1 MMRRIHAAAA
11 ALLVLITLS
20 SPTLAREVPLPEK
33 LDAIASEAFAKD
45 GPGGSVIVVQAGKTL
60 LRKSYGMADLEL
72 GVPAKPEMVFRIGSM
87 GKQFT
92 AVAILQ
98 LVKEGKV
105 KFDDPLSKY
114 VPDFPGAEVITV
126 EQLLTHTSGIRSYND
141 VPSALIGIRDDKT
154 PMQLVEGIRNE
165 KPAFAPGESWMYSNS
180 GYLFLGII
188 IEKVS
193 GMKYADYMQTKL
205 FTPLGLKHTFVEDEG
220 RIVAGRVK
228 GYAIGPD
235 NVLRNAG
242 YMNMTF
248 PYASGSIETNVD
260 DLAKWNQL
268 LMAGKVID
276 KALVD
281 RAWTESRT
289 KDGKPTGYGYGWYVS
304 DEDGVHFVVHGGA
317 ITGFRSSG
325 VLVPEKKL
333 FVGILHNALGSGND
347 MLYTLKYIATRLAL
361 EALGQGWNA
370 TPVAMPD
377 AAKSRFTGIYD
388 FNGVKRTVRVEDGKL
403 SAQQEGGP
411 PFALV
416 PVARDEFVYDNA
428 FTRLKFRMGASGA
441 SDSVVFISRGQPSQT
456 GKRVGDATAI
466 RKAITLTEEKL
477 DRMLGV
483 YELEPGF
490 QFTITRDGTHL
501 FMQATGQGP
510 AEAFAESETKFFFKV
525 VDAQIEFAMGAD
537 GRASGLTLLQ
547 GGGAMPAKR
556 VESTGRGR

>member
-1 MMRRIHAAAA
+1 MTRVHAAAA
-11 ALLVLITLS
+11 ALLVFTTLS
-20 SPTLAREVPLPEK
+20 PPIMARGATLPEK
-33 LDAIASEAFAKD
+33 LDAIAAEAFAKD
-45 GPGGSVIVVQAGKTL
+45 GPGGSVIVVQDGKTL
-60 LRKSYGMADLEL
+60 LRRGYGMADLEL
-72 GVPAKPEMVFRIGSM
+72 GVPVKPEMVFRIGSM

-114 VPDFPGAEVITV
+114 VPDFPGAEAITV

-141 VPSALIGIRDDKT
+141 VPSALIGIREDKT

-188 IEKVS
+188 IEKAS

-205 FTPLGLKHTFVEDEG
+205 FTPLGLKNTFVEDETQ
-220 RIVAGRVK
+220 IVAGRVK

-242 YMNMTF
+242 YMNMTQ
-248 PYASGSIETNVD
+248 PYAAGSIESNVD
-260 DLAKWNQL
+260 DLARWNEL
-268 LMAGKVID
+268 LVAGKVID

-289 KDGKPTGYGYGWYVS
+289 KDGEPTGYGYGWYVS

-317 ITGFRSSG
+317 ITGFRSNG

-333 FVGILHNALGSGND
+333 FVGVLHNALSSGND
-347 MLYTLKYIATRLAL
+347 LYYTLKYITTRLAL
-361 EALGQGWNA
+361 EVLGQSWSA
-370 TPVAMPD
+370 TPVAMSDD
-377 AAKSRFTGIYD
+377 AKNQFTGIYD
-388 FNGVKRTVRVEDGKL
+388 FDGVKRTVRFEDGKL

-411 PFALV
+411 PFALL
-416 PVARDEFVYDNA
+416 PVAKDEFVYDKA
-428 FTRLKFRMGASGA
+428 FTRLKFRMASSGA
-441 SDSVVFISRGQPSQT
+441 IESVVSISRGQPAQT
-456 GKRVGDATAI
+456 GKRVADAPAA
-466 RKAITLTEEKL
+466 RKEITLAEEKL

-490 QFTITRDGTHL
+490 RLTITREGTQL
-501 FMQATGQGP
+501 FMQATGQGI

-525 VDAQIEFAMGAD
+525 VDAQIEFAIGND
-537 GRASGLTLLQ
+537 GRASVLTLFQ
-547 GGGAMPAKR
+547 GGLAMPAKR
-556 VESTGRGR
+556 VH

>member
-1 MMRRIHAAAA
+1 MNQHALRVRAAAA
-11 ALLVLITLS
+11 TLLAFITLS
-20 SPTLAREVPLPEK
+20 SGTTAGAATLPEK
-33 LDAIASEAFAKD
+33 LDAIAAGAFATD
-45 GPGGSVIVVQAGKTL
+45 GPGGSIIVVQDGKTL
-60 LRKSYGMADLEL
+60 LRKGYGMADLEL
-72 GVPAKPEMVFRIGSM
+72 GVSVKPEMVFRIGSM

-98 LVKEGKV
+98 LVKEGRV

-114 VPDFPGAEVITV
+114 VPDFPGAEAIRV

-154 PMQLVEGIRNE
+154 PMQLVDGIRNE
-165 KPAFAPGESWMYSNS
+165 TPAFAPGESWMYSNS

-188 IEKVS
+188 IERAS

-205 FTPLGLKHTFVEDEG
+205 FTPLGLKHTFVEDESQ
-220 RIVAGRVK
+220 IVAGRVR
-228 GYAIGPD
+228 GYAIGSD
-235 NVLRNAG
+235 DVFRNAG

-260 DLAKWNQL
+260 DLARWNEL
-268 LMAGKVID
+268 LVAGKVVD

-333 FVGILHNALGSGND
+333 FVGVLHNALSSGND
-347 MLYTLKYIATRLAL
+347 LKYTTMRLAL
-361 EALGQGWNA
+361 EVLGQSWSA
-370 TPVAMPD
+370 TPVAMSDD
-377 AAKSRFTGIYD
+377 AKNQFTGIYD
-388 FNGVKRTVRVEDGKL
+388 FGGMTRTVWFEDGKL
-403 SAQQEGGP
+403 TAQQAGGP
-411 PFALV
+411 PFTLL
-416 PVARDEFVYDNA
+416 PVAKDEFVYDRA
-428 FTRLKFRMGASGA
+428 FSRLKFRMASSGA
-441 SDSVVFISRGQPSQT
+441 IESMDFISRGQPTQT
-456 GKRVGDATAI
+456 GKRVADAPAP
-466 RKAITLTEEKL
+466 RKEITLAEGIL

-483 YELEPGF
+483 YEVEPGF
-490 QFTITRDGTHL
+490 LLTITREGTRL
-501 FMQATGQGP
+501 FMQATGQGR
-510 AEAFAESETKFFFKV
+510 AEAFAESEMKFFFRV
-525 VDAQIEFAMGAD
+525 VDAQIEFAIGDD
-537 GRASGLTLLQ
+537 GRASVLTLFQ

-556 VESTGRGR
+556 VK